1 MEYRCKNALCNTT
14 DESRFYK
21 NNKTSCKNCL
31 KQRRDITKKT
41 KQIVDND
48 DVQPSP
54 KTGVFDSTV
63 KNIII
68 AQQKML
74 EHQQRQTDALFS
86 LAEKLLE
93 KVNNVD
99 RFSTVEN
106 RPSPIIRNPARTPV
120 SKAVVSH
127 TPRRR
132 QNLVHYKDRLN
143 TDI

>member
-1 MEYRCKNALCNTT
+1 MTLFKENKLIFKMEYHCKNAFCNAT

-21 NNKTSCKNCL
+21 NNRTMCKNCM

-41 KQIVDND
+41 KQLSDGA
-48 DVQPSP
+48 P
-54 KTGVFDSTV
+54 KNSNMDSTV
-63 KNIII
+63 KGIIL

-93 KVNNVD
+93 KVKTVD
-99 RFSTVEN
+99 SSFNTAEMKT
-106 RPSPIIRNPARTPV
+106 PSPNRT
-120 SKAVVSH
+120 KVVSH

-143 TDI
+143 NDL